1 MNVGQAS
8 LMGTKLLRSV
18 VTGAAGFIG
27 SHLVE
32 EQLNRGLYVTGIDCF
47 DSWYSPEV
55 KRANLSKV
63 LSHPNFDLIEA
74 DLNELNLV
82 ELLDPDCI
90 VFHLAARAGVQD
102 SWGEG
107 FESSIKNNLLAT
119 QKLMEASLENKVSR
133 FLYTSSSSVYGN
145 ADTARGQRIESPIS
159 PYGVTKLAVDHLG
172 RIYGARGL
180 QTVGMRYFTVYGP
193 RQRPDMAM
201 NRLFQ
206 AALPGDFYF
215 SLRGDGTQKR
225 EFTYVSDVVEAT
237 LALSKCSVPA
247 GSTFDIGGGKTNSV
261 IGVISSI
268 ERLVGS
274 PCRITKEIAAP
285 GDPKSTEAVLGP
297 IFDATGWEPKVSLE
311 DGLSA
316 QYLWQEHQLSSLR
329 QSKLDA

>member
-1 MNVGQAS
+1 
-8 LMGTKLLRSV
+8 MGTKLLRSV

-32 EQLNRGLYVTGIDCF
+32 EQLNRGLAVTGIDCF
-47 DSWYSPEV
+47 DPWYSPEV

-63 LSHPNFDLIEA
+63 LNHPNFDLIEA

-82 ELLDPDCI
+82 ELLDPDCV

-107 FESSIKNNLLAT
+107 FESSIKNNVLAT
-119 QKLMEASLENKVSR
+119 QKLMEASLKNKVNR
-133 FLYTSSSSVYGN
+133 FLYASSSSVYGN
-145 ADTARGQRIESPIS
+145 ADIAQQQRIESPIS
-159 PYGVTKLAVDHLG
+159 PYGVTKLAVDQLG
-172 RIYGARGL
+172 RVYGARGL

-206 AALPGDFYF
+206 AALPGDFHF

-225 EFTYVSDVVEAT
+225 EFTYVSDVVDAT
-237 LALSKCSVPA
+237 LALSQCSVPA
-247 GSTFDIGGGKTNSV
+247 GSTFDIGGGSSCSV
-261 IGVISSI
+261 LGVISDI

-274 PCRITKEIAAP
+274 PCRITEVSSAP
-285 GDPKSTEAVLGP
+285 GDPKSTEATLGP
-297 IFDATGWEPKVSLE
+297 ISKATGWKPKVSLE
-311 DGLSA
+311 DGLSE
-316 QYLWQEHQLSSLR
+316 QYLWQERQLSLSR
-329 QSKLDA
+329 

>member
-1 MNVGQAS
+1 
-8 LMGTKLLRSV
+8 MGTKLLRSV

-32 EQLNRGLYVTGIDCF
+32 EQLNRGVTVTGIDCF
-47 DSWYSPEV
+47 DPWYSPEV

-63 LSHPNFDLIEA
+63 LKHPNFDLIEA

-82 ELLDPDCI
+82 ELLDPDCV

-107 FESSIKNNLLAT
+107 FESSINNNLLAT
-119 QKLMEASLENKVSR
+119 QKLMEASLKNEVNR
-133 FLYTSSSSVYGN
+133 FLYASSSSVYGN
-145 ADTARGQRIESPIS
+145 ADIAEQQQIESPIS
-159 PYGVTKLAVDHLG
+159 PYGVTKLAVDQLG
-172 RIYGARGL
+172 RVYGGRGL

-201 NRLFQ
+201 NRLFR
-206 AALPGDFYF
+206 AALPGDFRF

-225 EFTYVSDVVEAT
+225 EFTYVSDVVDAT
-237 LALSKCSVPA
+237 LALSQCSVPA
-247 GSTFDIGGGKTNSV
+247 GSTFDIGGGNSRSV
-261 IGVISSI
+261 LGVISDI

-274 PCRITKEIAAP
+274 PCRITEVSSAP
-285 GDPKSTEAVLGP
+285 GDPKSTEATLGP
-297 IFDATGWEPKVSLE
+297 ISKATGWKPKVGLE

-316 QYLWQEHQLSSLR
+316 QYLWQEHQLSLSR
-329 QSKLDA
+329 

>member
-1 MNVGQAS
+1 
-8 LMGTKLLRSV
+8 MGTKLLRSV

-32 EQLNRGLYVTGIDCF
+32 EQLNRGLAVTGIDCF
-47 DSWYSPEV
+47 DPWYSPEV

-63 LSHPNFDLIEA
+63 LNHPNFDLIEA

-82 ELLDPDCI
+82 ELLDPDCV

-107 FESSIKNNLLAT
+107 FESSIKNNVLAT
-119 QKLMEASLENKVSR
+119 QKLMEASLKNKVNR
-133 FLYTSSSSVYGN
+133 FLYASSSSVYGN
-145 ADTARGQRIESPIS
+145 ADIAQQQRIESPIS
-159 PYGVTKLAVDHLG
+159 PYGVTKLAVDQLG
-172 RIYGARGL
+172 RVYGARGL

-206 AALPGDFYF
+206 AALPGDSHF

-225 EFTYVSDVVEAT
+225 EFTYVSDVVDAT
-237 LALSKCSVPA
+237 LALSQCSVPA
-247 GSTFDIGGGKTNSV
+247 GSTFDIGGGSSCSV
-261 IGVISSI
+261 LGVISDI

-274 PCRITKEIAAP
+274 PCRITEVSSAP
-285 GDPKSTEAVLGP
+285 GDPKSTEATLGP
-297 IFDATGWEPKVSLE
+297 ISKATGWKPKVSLE
-311 DGLSA
+311 DGLSE
-316 QYLWQEHQLSSLR
+316 QYLWQERQLSLSR
-329 QSKLDA
+329 